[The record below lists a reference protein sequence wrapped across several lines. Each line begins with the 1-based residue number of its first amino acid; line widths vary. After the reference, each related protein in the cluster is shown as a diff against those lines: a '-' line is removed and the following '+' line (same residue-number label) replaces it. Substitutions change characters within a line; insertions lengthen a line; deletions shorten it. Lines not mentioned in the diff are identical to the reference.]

1 MKRGCI
7 LLADSHLNML
17 EGVKS
22 LLEGMFEAVVMVAD
36 ETSLFE
42 AADKLKPDLAVVD
55 LSLRGSDGVNVTRRL
70 KNHHP
75 EVKVIILSVHD
86 EPMVVKEALAARA
99 LGFVLKRSVA
109 TDLIP
114 AVREALEGRTYIS
127 PAVEAQAV

>member
-7 LLADSHLNML
+7 LLADSHLNVL
-17 EGVKS
+17 EGVRS
-22 LLEGMFEAVVMVAD
+22 LLEGMFAAVVMVAD

-42 AADKLKPDLAVVD
+42 AADKLKPNLAVVD
-55 LSLRGSDGVNVTRRL
+55 LSLRGSDGVNVARRL
-70 KNHHP
+70 KNHYP
-75 EVKVIILSVHD
+75 ELKVIILSVHD
-86 EPMVVKEALAARA
+86 EPTIVKAALAAGA

-127 PAVEAQAV
+127 PAVEAQAG

>member
-17 EGVKS
+17 EGVRS
-22 LLEGMFEAVVMVAD
+22 LLEGMFAAVVMVAD

-42 AADKLKPDLAVVD
+42 AADKLKPNLAVVD
-55 LSLRGSDGVNVTRRL
+55 LSLRGSDGVNVARRL

-75 EVKVIILSVHD
+75 ELKVIILSVHD
-86 EPMVVKEALAARA
+86 EPTIVKAALAAGA
-99 LGFVLKRSVA
+99 CGFVLKRSVA

-114 AVREALEGRTYIS
+114 AVREALQGRTYIS
-127 PAVEAQAV
+127 PAVDPQAG